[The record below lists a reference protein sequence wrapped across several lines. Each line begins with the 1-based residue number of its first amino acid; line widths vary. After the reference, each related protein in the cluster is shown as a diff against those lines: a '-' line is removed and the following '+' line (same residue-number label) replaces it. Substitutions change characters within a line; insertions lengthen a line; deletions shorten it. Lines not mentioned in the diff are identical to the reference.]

1 MKKTE
6 DTNRA
11 AIKKATKRIPLTP
24 TTFDSLYY
32 LKEPRES
39 WDDMVIRL
47 ITHEQERA
55 LLKDMQNAGEPGEF
69 IPLSEIEKEI
79 EVTKNGSQN
88 VTESGRVLHGS
99 SRTKTGASFR
109 STCKD
114 LNPTLVSGV

>member
-6 DTNRA
+6 DTNRPA
-11 AIKKATKRIPLTP
+11 MEKATKRIPLTP

-32 LKEPRES
+32 LKEPLDS
-39 WDDMVIRL
+39 WDDTVMRL

-69 IPLSEIEKEI
+69 IPLSEIDKEI

-88 VTESGRVLHGS
+88 VTESGRVLQGPPGQRPAHR
-99 SRTKTGASFR
+99 SRAPAKT
-109 STCKD
+109 
-114 LNPTLVSGV
+114 

>member
-6 DTNRA
+6 VDGTQGVA
-11 AIKKATKRIPLTP
+11 TEKATKRIPLTP

-39 WDDMVIRL
+39 WDDTVMRL
-47 ITHEQERA
+47 IIHEQERA

-69 IPLSEIEKEI
+69 IPLSEIDKYI

-88 VTESGRVLHGS
+88 VTESGRVLQGPPGQRPAHR
-99 SRTKTGASFR
+99 SRAPAKT
-109 STCKD
+109 
-114 LNPTLVSGV
+114 